1 MRYEIPKWTHHVWLI
16 KVPLIKSK
24 TALDLYL
31 VLVSSSLIFIML
43 KWFMRWITSQFKIFF
58 CYITIWCRQAKFTK
72 SSISNFYSLNYRQIQ
87 RKKQTFK
94 NPKGNSDTLTT
105 LVSISR
111 HWFLLTFWI
120 SGQKQF
126 FFKYSGDILKK
137 EQILRYW

>member
-1 MRYEIPKWTHHVWLI
+1 MRYEIPKWTHHIWLI
-16 KVPLIKSK
+16 IVPLIKSK

-31 VLVSSSLIFIML
+31 VLMSSPLIFIML

-58 CYITIWCRQAKFTK
+58 CYITIWCRQAKFAK

-120 SGQKQF
+120 SGQKF
-126 FFKYSGDILKK
+126 FF
-137 EQILRYW
+137 